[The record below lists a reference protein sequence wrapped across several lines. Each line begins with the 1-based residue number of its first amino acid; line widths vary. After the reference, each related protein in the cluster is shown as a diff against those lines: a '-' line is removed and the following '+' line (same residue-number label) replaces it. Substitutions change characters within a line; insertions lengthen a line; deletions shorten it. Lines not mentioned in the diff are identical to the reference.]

1 MPRITVD
8 FSEVQDFDVLPVGE
22 YSAIIAK
29 ATLRQVGMEPEKFP
43 YINVEMDV
51 QEVLES
57 KEEVGDVKGRKLWM
71 IMSMSP
77 KALGITKQY
86 LENLEIYADDF
97 NIDAEETDT
106 GDLVVTD
113 PELVGLPVRVK
124 VSHREYEGKM
134 QNQVD
139 GIWALGNAS
148 AGSATTKRGAGAR
161 KTSTAKKSGPARGG
175 KAFK

>member
-8 FSEVQDFDVLPVGE
+8 FSDVQDFEVLPIGE

-43 YINVEMDV
+43 YINVEMDI
-51 QEVLES
+51 QEALDV
-57 KEEVGDVKGRKLWM
+57 KGDVGDVKGRKVWM

-106 GDLVVTD
+106 GDLIVTD

-124 VSHREYEGKM
+124 LTQRDYEGKK

-139 GIWALGNAS
+139 GIWALGNS
-148 AGSATTKRGAGAR
+148 GAGSATAKRAGA
-161 KTSTAKKSGPARGG
+161 AKKAGPKKASGPKKA
-175 KAFK
+175 AFK